1 MNSQDF
7 WVPSLHPRGLDASKL
22 WRLRLICRGS
32 LVDVNTRPRQ
42 LGQQPLLMAP
52 LLGGVH
58 PGAFRQDLT
67 TQDGD

>member
-1 MNSQDF
+1 MPHGPMNSQDV
-7 WVPSLHPRGLDASKL
+7 WVPSLLPRGLDASKL

-52 LLGGVH
+52 PLGGVH
-58 PGAFRQDLT
+58 PGHFAMI
-67 TQDGD
+67 